1 MIIFCTRHLPNFPN
15 LSISVNLHKVEL
27 LHSSSYWTI
36 TFHFDQTI
44 PIWSCKLTPQ
54 VHFVWFYIDCVLI
67 MKLHF
72 RLCSLPFYSE
82 WLYWLLAE
90 SKGNLPSEKHSLHTL
105 SPAVSLQERL
115 NPKSKHLWS
124 DQISPPCK
132 RCFCRIERVTIIIM
146 CILVVSYRGCISS
159 GFFSVL
165 LARMCMVSP
174 SSLVTTIGHPLL
186 VSSA

>member
-1 MIIFCTRHLPNFPN
+1 MISCCSSFISNFSLLLRFLDMLNFCMRRLPNFPN

-44 PIWSCKLTPQ
+44 PIWPCKLTPQ

-90 SKGNLPSEKHSLHTL
+90 SKGNLPSEKRTLHTL
-105 SPAVSLQERL
+105 SPAVSLYMKDWTQ
-115 NPKSKHLWS
+115 NPNTFEVIKYH
-124 DQISPPCK
+124 
-132 RCFCRIERVTIIIM
+132 
-146 CILVVSYRGCISS
+146 
-159 GFFSVL
+159 
-165 LARMCMVSP
+165 
-174 SSLVTTIGHPLL
+174 LL
-186 VSSA
+186 VKDVFAE